1 MSLNGF
7 LHFDTLAFFDFVTS
21 LMQLVVALYR
31 RSWLTIEPP
40 FSKHTT
46 PPDALRTDP
55 PTTMAASADCG
66 LKRIMARIGATRF
79 SKRDSLHVLS
89 YSELSLTRESVQ

>member
-1 MSLNGF
+1 MNGF
-7 LHFDTLAFFDFVTS
+7 NDFDTLAFFDFVTS

-55 PTTMAASADCG
+55 PTTMVASADCG

-79 SKRDSLHVLS
+79 SKRENVHALS
-89 YSELSLTRESVQ
+89 SSELSLTGRRVQ